1 MREGVKVALG
11 VLALTIGASA
21 PTLILESIF
30 FRSIYQAEQPRDRNI
45 KGSDHEQNR
54 PYSKNQTSA
63 PSPPGAET
71 TSAQVTQGHT
81 AAGASQ
87 SEHNNPNPEPSWVA
101 IAQGLSAIAGL
112 IVAAVIAVINFG
124 QWSVYRR
131 QARIMMR
138 QLAIA
143 RTSANAAKRSADA
156 AKESADFT
164 QKLIVASQRAWLTV
178 EVSLVKGQEQIVFSR
193 DGAVLPIRID
203 IKNIGNSPAIKV
215 SWPAWLIF
223 AGSGLN
229 PLQEQSLRC
238 NKIRQ
243 QPFGIG
249 PTIFPQDRYPDP
261 DIQWSYGAG
270 ASWEEIN
277 KRMPRIMVS
286 LVGCVDYAFP
296 TDPDVHHQTGFV
308 YHVSMPDS
316 EIPEIAAQSGNIPVV
331 IRGLV
336 KADLTLDPGAV

>member
-1 MREGVKVALG
+1 LFLAITNKISILIAPCNQFSNAKSHQDKEDNTPDYECAAKDGVILQGVS
-11 VLALTIGASA
+11 VLAKIPPEWLGAIS
-21 PTLILESIF
+21 SIF
-30 FRSIYQAEQPRDRNI
+30 IAIFTLTLWIATDRLWRISLIHARHTNRS
-45 KGSDHEQNR
+45 
-54 PYSKNQTSA
+54 
-63 PSPPGAET
+63 
-71 TSAQVTQGHT
+71 V
-81 AAGASQ
+81 
-87 SEHNNPNPEPSWVA
+87 
-101 IAQGLSAIAGL
+101 
-112 IVAAVIAVINFG
+112 
-124 QWSVYRR
+124 
-131 QARIMMR
+131 
-138 QLAIA
+138 
-143 RTSANAAKRSADA
+143 NAAQTSADA
-156 AKESADFT
+156 AKETADFT
-164 QKLIVASQRAWLTV
+164 RKSVISSQRAWLTA
-178 EVSLVKGQEQIVFSR
+178 EISLVKGQEQIVFSQ

-261 DIQWSYGAG
+261 DIQWSCGVG

-277 KRMPRIMVS
+277 KTMPRIMVS

-316 EIPEIAAQSGNIPVV
+316 EIPKITAQSANMPVV
-331 IRGLV
+331 VRGLV
-336 KADLTLDPGAV
+336 KADLTLDPGAL